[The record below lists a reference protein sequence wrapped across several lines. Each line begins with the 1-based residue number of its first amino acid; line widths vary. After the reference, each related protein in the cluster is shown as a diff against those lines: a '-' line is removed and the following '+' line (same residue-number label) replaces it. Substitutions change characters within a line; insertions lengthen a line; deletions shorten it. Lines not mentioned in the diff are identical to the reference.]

1 MAEFLTSRKWSEL
14 AGKTAKGIGQLP
26 CLEITDEE
34 GNMLGEF
41 GTFLMIPRNDYIQAQ
56 MDARGQVSNAFYVAP
71 EEPENEFICPDCG
84 KSCASKFGLQAHQ
97 RSHNKV
103 AVA

>member
-1 MAEFLTSRKWSEL
+1 MAQFLKSVKWSEL
-14 AGKTAKGIGQLP
+14 TGKTARGIGNMP
-26 CLEITDEE
+26 CIEITDDE

-41 GTFLMIPRNDYIQAQ
+41 GTFLMVPKNNYIQAQ

-71 EEPENEFICPDCG
+71 NEFICPDCG
-84 KSCASKFGLQAHQ
+84 KSCASKFGLQSHQ